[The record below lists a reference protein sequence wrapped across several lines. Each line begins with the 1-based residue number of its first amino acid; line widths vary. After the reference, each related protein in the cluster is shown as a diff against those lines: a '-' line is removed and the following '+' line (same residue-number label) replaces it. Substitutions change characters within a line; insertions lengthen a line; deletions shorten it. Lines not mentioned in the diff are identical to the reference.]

1 MWWIARSLELLQDF
15 QEFAKL
21 LFTNPVKAFQFLVDL
36 ILFDWPTHMLQLA
49 TWLAENPQLLVAA
62 LTPAISGLGAVSGL
76 AGLTG
81 LVPQPPVVPAPAPD
95 AVVPT
100 VLPLAG
106 TATPTT
112 APASA
117 LPPERR
123 PGPRPVPPLPH
134 RRRCQRAPA
143 AFPLPRGQRSRHRLR
158 RGDARRFQESA
169 ARRG

>member
-81 LVPQPPVVPAPAPD
+81 
-95 AVVPT
+95 
-100 VLPLAG
+100 
-106 TATPTT
+106 
-112 APASA
+112 
-117 LPPERR
+117 
-123 PGPRPVPPLPH
+123 
-134 RRRCQRAPA
+134 
-143 AFPLPRGQRSRHRLR
+143 
-158 RGDARRFQESA
+158 
-169 ARRG
+169 